1 VWRAWR
7 CAQAQAHELAGEV
20 QALADGA
27 GGSVSSVRG
36 PLVPCSSPT
45 RKWIGTSGNLSD
57 GLGSYYDQWRMA
69 QASEQAQLAK
79 LEGPAAAA
87 AAARLARPANSLAV
101 RGVIDAPCPMF
112 ASHGASI
119 RRPQCLLAG
128 GALDSVAGAFGGA
141 WVD

>member
-1 VWRAWR
+1 
-7 CAQAQAHELAGEV
+7 
-20 QALADGA
+20 
-27 GGSVSSVRG
+27 
-36 PLVPCSSPT
+36 
-45 RKWIGTSGNLSD
+45 
-57 GLGSYYDQWRMA
+57 MA

-128 GALDSVAGAFGGA
+128 GALDSVAGAFAGA
-141 WVD
+141 GVD